1 MQAFKVLLEK
11 VDFLPPHRVTD
22 DTSVLTLKNWVLE
35 PLCRWDEGLAKPG
48 LFERWTHSE
57 DGCHWE
63 FQIRKNAIFHDGKPC
78 VAEDILSFIQAILE
92 SVDTFGMKWSYARY
106 LAQAQWSSPSPQ
118 CVVMDNPFPLADIL
132 DILSEFFISRLD
144 PQGQA
149 VLGTGSYRVLEY
161 SPQRSVQLERV
172 GAGPLAFAQ
181 LQVLAQE
188 DADERYRALLDQE
201 VDAAL
206 NLERMHATW
215 TPDPRAQWQ
224 CQTNTLSV
232 MYYLNC
238 SGGLFASELAR
249 RAVNLAVNKT
259 GLIEKVLGG
268 LAVPSA
274 TVVSPFHLG
283 WRSAG
288 VQPWPYD
295 PDQARALLAQC
306 DGLDQVCILRTPL
319 TMPHQSLAISQ
330 WVQRDLEA
338 VGLRVQLQVQED
350 RPEYAREIGRKEMGD
365 LAIFDSSPHSTYR
378 ILNDKISSRTKAVW
392 WQGYTD
398 PVIEDLITRANN
410 AVTSPERARAYGD
423 CLHHLHHHPPW
434 LYLCHPIE
442 VLGLRPGVKGVQLDP
457 KGVIQLI

>member
-48 LFERWTHSE
+48 LFERWTHSD
-57 DGCHWE
+57 DGCHWQ
-63 FQIRKNAIFHDGKPC
+63 FYIRAGAVFHDVKPC
-78 VAEDILSFIQAILE
+78 VAQDILSFIQAILD

-106 LAQAQWSSPSPQ
+106 LSQAKWSSPSPQ
-118 CVVMDNPFPLADIL
+118 CVVLDNPYPLADVL

-144 PQGQA
+144 AQGNA
-149 VLGTGSYRVLEY
+149 VLGTGPYRVREY
-161 SPQRSVQLERV
+161 LPQRSVQLERV
-172 GAGPLAFAQ
+172 GDGPLAFAH
-181 LQVLAQE
+181 LHVRAE
-188 DADERYRALLDQE
+188 VDADARYRALLAHE

-206 NLERMHATW
+206 NLERMHTPW

-238 SGGLFASELAR
+238 SSGLFASELAR

-259 GLIEKVLGG
+259 ALIEKVLGG

-283 WRSAG
+283 HSSAG

-295 PDQARALLAQC
+295 PVQARALLAQC
-306 DGLDQVCILRTPL
+306 EGADQVCLLRTPL
-319 TMPHQSLAISQ
+319 TMPHKSLEISR

-338 VGLRVQLQVQED
+338 VGLHVQLEVQKD
-350 RPEYAREIGRKEMGD
+350 RPEYAREIGRKQMGD

-378 ILNDKISSRTKAVW
+378 ILNDKISSQTQAVW

-398 PVIEDLITRANN
+398 SVMEDLINRASH
-410 AVTSPERARAYGD
+410 AVTSFARERAYGE
-423 CLHHLHHHPPW
+423 CLRHLHYHPPW
-434 LYLCHPIE
+434 LYMCHPIE
-442 VLGLRPGVKGVQLDP
+442 VLGLRLGVKGMQLDP
-457 KGVIQLI
+457 KGVIQII